1 MIENMRVLVLNQ
13 TYEPINVCNAKR
25 AIRMMLL
32 GKVEIIEADG
42 FLVRSER
49 VEFRLPVVIRLR
61 RYVKITRV
69 SDIPFSKKNIYRR
82 DNYTCQYCG
91 QRGGDLTIDHILPRS
106 RGGRTSWENVV
117 CCCRICNACKG
128 DLSLDEAGLHLIRS
142 PKKPRFFIPE
152 LMSPRFFGDAHAHW
166 EKYLPSNRV

>member
-1 MIENMRVLVLNQ
+1 MIENIRVLVLNQ

-25 AIRMMLL
+25 AIRMMIL

-49 VEFRLPVVIRLR
+49 VEFNLPVVIRLR
-61 RYVKITRV
+61 RYVKIARV

-91 QRGGDLTIDHILPRS
+91 KRGG
-106 RGGRTSWENVV
+106 
-117 CCCRICNACKG
+117 
-128 DLSLDEAGLHLIRS
+128 
-142 PKKPRFFIPE
+142 
-152 LMSPRFFGDAHAHW
+152 
-166 EKYLPSNRV
+166 

>member
-1 MIENMRVLVLNQ
+1 VLNQ

-25 AIRMMLL
+25 AIRMMIL

-49 VEFRLPVVIRLR
+49 VEFNLPVVIRLR
-61 RYVKITRV
+61 RYVKIARV

-82 DNYTCQYCG
+82 DNYTCQYCDK
-91 QRGGDLTIDHILPRS
+91 RGGDLTIDHILPRS

-117 CCCRICNACKG
+117 CCCRICNVRRAIFRLRKWGCISFALRKN
-128 DLSLDEAGLHLIRS
+128 LALL
-142 PKKPRFFIPE
+142 FQ
-152 LMSPRFFGDAHAHW
+152 
-166 EKYLPSNRV
+166 N

>member
-1 MIENMRVLVLNQ
+1 MIENIRVLVLNQ

-49 VEFRLPVVIRLR
+49 VEFHLPVVIRLR

-82 DNYTCQYCG
+82 DNFTCQYCG
-91 QRGGDLTIDHILPRS
+91 QRGGGISQLIIFC
-106 RGGRTSWENVV
+106 RGRGAAEPLGEMLFVV
-117 CCCRICNACKG
+117 VESVMRARAIF
-128 DLSLDEAGLHLIRS
+128 R
-142 PKKPRFFIPE
+142 
-152 LMSPRFFGDAHAHW
+152 LMKRGCISFALRKNLAFLFQ
-166 EKYLPSNRV
+166 N